1 MGEVRDLVY
10 VMLQYNGILI
20 HIGPTQ
26 RSDREIMW
34 SVVRVTKS
42 CTTGKWVPYN
52 EGIVTCV
59 SL

>member
-1 MGEVRDLVY
+1 MGELGPCLCY
-10 VMLQYNGILI
+10 APIY

-26 RSDREIMW
+26 RSDREIVW